1 MSSDLLSEATG
12 IGDLTPGGFPSDLHT
27 MPFSECCSSSSGSS
41 FAGWYNAENDQKDE
55 LKRREKRK
63 KEKFNI
69 DKRSSRQRGVP
80 GNEMQARDLLAHS
93 PATVTSVASI

>member
-27 MPFSECCSSSSGSS
+27 VPFSECCSSSSGSS
-41 FAGWYNAENDQKDE
+41 SAGWDNAENDQKNE

-69 DKRSSRQRGVP
+69 DKRPQEAAGCTRK
-80 GNEMQARDLLAHS
+80 
-93 PATVTSVASI
+93 